1 MRSFNFLTRATA
13 ERLVFMPL
21 LVFNIRPINPLKN
34 SPPSANCPASCA
46 IGKSAGSWFSIV
58 NAENFYIVA
67 TAPND
72 SSLQVRISGPYLTE
86 QAARADLEAAI
97 AEAADID
104 PSAKGYKYTI
114 SKVESR
120 KPGVIQ
126 HMAAHG

>member
-1 MRSFNFLTRATA
+1 MFIR
-13 ERLVFMPL
+13 L
-21 LVFNIRPINPLKN
+21 LVFNTRPIQPLRAARH
-34 SPPSANCPASCA
+34 PRFARTLVQPR
-46 IGKSAGSWFSIV
+46 IQFSAGSWFPVV

-72 SSLQVRISGPYLTE
+72 PSLQVRISGPYLTE
-86 QAARADLEAAI
+86 QAAHADLEAAI

-104 PSAKGYKYTI
+104 PSATKYNYKI

>member
-1 MRSFNFLTRATA
+1 MFIR
-13 ERLVFMPL
+13 L
-21 LVFNIRPINPLKN
+21 LVFNTRPIQPLRAVRHLRIAH
-34 SPPSANCPASCA
+34 PMVQPRIPL
-46 IGKSAGSWFSIV
+46 SAGSWFSVV

-72 SSLQVRISGPYLTE
+72 PSLQVRISGPYLTE
-86 QAARADLEAAI
+86 QAAHADLEAAI
-97 AEAADID
+97 VEAADID
-104 PSAKGYKYTI
+104 PSATKYNYTI